1 MIIKYIEHGL
11 PHDFKRVDRVI
22 TKTVKKQAFSQGDM
36 LYFQVNDFEYT
47 SIPKSDILEVIQ

>member
-1 MIIKYIEHGL
+1 MIVKYIDKGT

-22 TKTVKKQAFSQGDM
+22 TKTVRKQAFCQGE
-36 LYFQVNDFEYT
+36 LIYFQINDFEYI